1 MVGDSLNA
9 AVKSVMVTKIFLILK
24 QKNLTKIQTF
34 HIIKLPAT
42 IYKKVIIFKVLTQ
55 NEIFCF

>member
-42 IYKKVIIFKVLTQ
+42 IYKKVIILKVLTQ

>member
-9 AVKSVMVTKIFLILK
+9 AVKSVMVTKIFLIFK
-24 QKNLTKIQTF
+24 QKTLIKIQTF
-34 HIIKLPAT
+34 HIVKLPAI
-42 IYKKVIIFKVLTQ
+42 IYKKIIIFKVLTQ

>member
-9 AVKSVMVTKIFLILK
+9 AVKLVMVTKIFLILK

>member
-9 AVKSVMVTKIFLILK
+9 AVKSVMVTKIFLIFK
-24 QKNLTKIQTF
+24 QKTLIKIQTF
-34 HIIKLPAT
+34 HIVKLPAT
-42 IYKKVIIFKVLTQ
+42 IYKKIIIFKVLTQ

>member
-24 QKNLTKIQTF
+24 QKNLTKIQMF
-34 HIIKLPAT
+34 HIIKFPAT